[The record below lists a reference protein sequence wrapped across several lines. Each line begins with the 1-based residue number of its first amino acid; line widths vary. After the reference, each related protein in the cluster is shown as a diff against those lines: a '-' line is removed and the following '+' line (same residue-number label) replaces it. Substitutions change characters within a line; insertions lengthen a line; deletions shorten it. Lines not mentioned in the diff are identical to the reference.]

1 MIYSCTSFVI
11 LSVQKKRKIKLFF
24 KYLKHKKRKKL
35 KIGKRFKFLT
45 STYVIAYPQS
55 VLVLQES
62 VIKDYVIYKI

>member
-35 KIGKRFKFLT
+35 NWKKFQILKIHIRYCLPPINLGSPGICNQRLRHT
-45 STYVIAYPQS
+45 
-55 VLVLQES
+55 
-62 VIKDYVIYKI
+62 

>member
-35 KIGKRFKFLT
+35 NWKKFQILKIHIRYCLPPISLGSPGICNQRLRH
-45 STYVIAYPQS
+45 I
-55 VLVLQES
+55 
-62 VIKDYVIYKI
+62 